1 MIEKFRIV
9 KLSKVLTHQKKFHV
23 IDDTETYKRC
33 RVRLHAKGIVLR
45 DEIEGYRIKTKKQQ
59 FCQTGEFLVAEIDA
73 KVGGFGI
80 VPPELDRAIVSSH
93 YFLFTIDE
101 EQLDR
106 RFLNCYIRTLDFR
119 EQVNARGSTNYAAI
133 RPRHVLDMTIPLP
146 PLPEQRR
153 IVVKIEKLTAKI
165 EEAKKLRA
173 ESLSDAASIIRS
185 MLWQIFQRLK
195 AINTKQ
201 VEIDDIADVYRGKGP
216 FYSPDSDTIAIN
228 QKCIR
233 WEGIDLVHAKT
244 VDPLWVKSLSYKSK
258 FKSGDIAVNSTG
270 EGTIGR
276 ACIVGDEYDGL
287 PFDSHVLAV
296 RVRPNILYPDFLAW
310 FIMSPIGQSQI
321 EDSKSAKTTKQTELG
336 VNKMRN
342 MVLPLPSLREQRKI
356 AEYLQDLQIQVN
368 ELKGL
373 QVTTQK
379 KLEGLIPSILA
390 KAFRGKL

>member
-93 YFLFTIDE
+93 YFLFRIDE

-106 RFLNCYIRTLDFR
+106 RLLNYYIRTLDFR

-133 RPRHVLDMTIPLP
+133 RPHHVLDMTIPLP

-153 IVVKIEKLTAKI
+153 IVAKIEELTAKI
-165 EEAKKLRA
+165 EEAKGLRREAIESA
-173 ESLSDAASIIRS
+173 ETLVDSALRKSIPFETDLMPPGWFFTDLGDLNVVEIIMGQSPPGHTYNKSGEGLSFYQGKADFGKIYPETRNWCTYPIRIAYRGDVLMSIRAPVGPINLSKEKCCIGRGLTAIRPRGKIIS
-185 MLWQIFQRLK
+185 KYLYYCLKIQVGEIERMGQGSTFK
-195 AINTKQ
+195 AIGRKKIEQIPIWVAPLEEQNRIVAYLDNLQAK
-201 VEIDDIADVYRGKGP
+201 ID
-216 FYSPDSDTIAIN
+216 
-228 QKCIR
+228 
-233 WEGIDLVHAKT
+233 
-244 VDPLWVKSLSYKSK
+244 SLKHLQLE
-258 FKSGDIAVNSTG
+258 T
-270 EGTIGR
+270 
-276 ACIVGDEYDGL
+276 
-287 PFDSHVLAV
+287 
-296 RVRPNILYPDFLAW
+296 
-310 FIMSPIGQSQI
+310 QS
-321 EDSKSAKTTKQTELG
+321 ELD
-336 VNKMRN
+336 
-342 MVLPLPSLREQRKI
+342 
-356 AEYLQDLQIQVN
+356 A
-368 ELKGL
+368 
-373 QVTTQK
+373 
-379 KLEGLIPSILA
+379 LIPSVLA